1 MSDFFTAVEK
11 RRSIYAIGKSSPI
24 SDERIKEIVSF
35 AVKHGP
41 SAYNAQGGRVILLLA
56 KHHERFWNLV
66 EEALRKIVPPERFA
80 PTEEKMA
87 SFRNGHGTVLFFEDD
102 RPVRDL
108 QERFPTYAAQF
119 PVWAQHASAIALF
132 IVWTGLESE
141 GLGASLQHYGPVVE
155 QAARREWNIPEEWQF
170 VAQIP
175 FGAPLADPGEKE
187 FLPLSDRVRIFE

>member
-119 PVWAQHASAIALF
+119 PVWAQHASAIAQF